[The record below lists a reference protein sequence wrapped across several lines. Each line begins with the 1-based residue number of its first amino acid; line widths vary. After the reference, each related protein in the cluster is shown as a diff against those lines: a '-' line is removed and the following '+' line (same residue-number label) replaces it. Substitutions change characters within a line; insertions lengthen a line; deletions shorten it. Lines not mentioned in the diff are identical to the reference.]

1 MNKTTSH
8 RILLPINRTSRRFLR
23 TVNKIRLFFYDEQI
37 KCIPCVENPF
47 ELLLNTKKLKQNRIK
62 IIKVLYSKNS
72 YEPMSYRY
80 AILFNGSKDKRMKL
94 LADYLRTEIIA
105 NPRTKR
111 DFTNTKQIINQYA
124 VLLPKSISNFLQ
136 SKQIS
141 KYTHS
146 KFVSMEQQV
155 KLCFPDAESLEK
167 VKSLED

>member
-1 MNKTTSH
+1 MTETKSH
-8 RILLPINRTSRRFLR
+8 RILLPMNRTSRRFLR
-23 TVNKIRLFFYDEQI
+23 TVNKLRLFFYDEQI

-47 ELLLNTKKLKQNRIK
+47 QLLLNTKKLKQNRIK
-62 IIKVLYSKNS
+62 IIKVLYAKNS

-80 AILFNGSKDKRMKL
+80 AIQFNGSKDKRMKL
-94 LADYLRTEIIA
+94 LADYLRTEIIT
-105 NPRTKR
+105 NPK
-111 DFTNTKQIINQYA
+111 TKQQITSQYA

-136 SKQIS
+136 SKQIF